1 MSQVTTVILSRLAV
15 AWLYVFMALLFGVM
29 ATSLGWDVRQNHYS
43 HRPMRPLVIWIA
55 LMMAA
60 QSVHFVGLAT
70 ARFYRYV
77 TATMWLGLDSPTWVY
92 VHFLMTMAVVGFY
105 ATFRSIRRKEG

>member
-1 MSQVTTVILSRLAV
+1 MVVFSQLAG

-29 ATSLGWDVRQNHYS
+29 AASLGWDVRQNHYA

-60 QSVHFVGLAT
+60 QSVHFTGLAT
-70 ARFYRYV
+70 ARFYRY
-77 TATMWLGLDSPTWVY
+77 ATTVMWPGLNGLTWVY
-92 VHFLMTMAVVGFY
+92 VHFLMTVAVVGFY
-105 ATFRSIRRKEG
+105 VTFRSIRRKEG